1 MRRCL
6 MLLLCASLVACAANP
21 LMKADQPPS
30 PLDEKIASDAVTQ
43 LTRLY
48 PPAKTQFNVV
58 PSAPGGFGALLASK
72 LRAKGY
78 AVAESRTVKTG
89 IGAIVPGDWFGT
101 VYPPKPVTE
110 TKTDVRPV
118 ATPATGSELSY
129 VLDHSRTGDF
139 SRITLKV
146 GNSLLARAYVSD
158 NGTLAPAG
166 AWTFRE

>member
-1 MRRCL
+1 L
-6 MLLLCASLVACAANP
+6 
-21 LMKADQPPS
+21 KADQPSS
-30 PLDEKIASDAVTQ
+30 PLDEKIAADAVTQ

-58 PSAPGGFGALLASK
+58 PSAPVGFGALLADK

-78 AVAESRTVKTG
+78 AIAEPAPAKTG
-89 IGAIVPGDWFGT
+89 FRTLLGGDTFSD
-101 VYPPKPVTE
+101 VYPPKPAT
-110 TKTDVRPV
+110 
-118 ATPATGSELSY
+118 ATPPAVPAPQPAPGIALRY
-129 VLDHSRTGDF
+129 ALDHSRTGDF

-146 GNSLLARAYVSD
+146 GNSLLARAYVSG

>member
-1 MRRCL
+1 
-6 MLLLCASLVACAANP
+6 
-21 LMKADQPPS
+21 MKADQPLS

-48 PPAKTQFNVV
+48 PPARTQFNVV
-58 PSAPGGFGALLASK
+58 PSAPAGFGALLADK

-78 AVAESRTVKTG
+78 AIAESAPAKTG
-89 IGAIVPGDWFGT
+89 LRSLLAGESFGD
-101 VYPPKPVTE
+101 VYPPKPAIAPMPPAASAPQ
-110 TKTDVRPV
+110 PV
-118 ATPATGSELSY
+118 PGIALRYA
-129 VLDHSRTGDF
+129 LDHSRTGDF

>member
-6 MLLLCASLVACAANP
+6 ILLLCASLVACAANP
-21 LMKADQPPS
+21 LMKADQPSS
-30 PLDEKIASDAVTQ
+30 PLDEKIAADAVTQ

-48 PPAKTQFNVV
+48 PPAKTQFNLEAY
-58 PSAPGGFGALLASK
+58 PSDSFAALLAEK

-78 AVAESRTVKTG
+78 AITESAPAKTG
-89 IGAIVPGDWFGT
+89 FRSLLAGDTFSD
-101 VYPPKPVTE
+101 VYPPKPVIAPTP
-110 TKTDVRPV
+110 TALPAPQPASGV
-118 ATPATGSELSY
+118 ALRY